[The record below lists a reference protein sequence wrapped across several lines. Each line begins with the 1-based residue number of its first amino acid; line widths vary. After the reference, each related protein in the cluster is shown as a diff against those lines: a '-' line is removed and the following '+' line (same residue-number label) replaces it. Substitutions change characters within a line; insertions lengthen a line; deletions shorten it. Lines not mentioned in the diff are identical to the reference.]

1 MPSPVRPP
9 SPSITS
15 PSLTPP
21 GRATVYDHPLYIP
34 TPTFPERATRHHTS
48 LPASAV
54 LAPEEVLFRRANAPA
69 RYAEDDMYGAA
80 DDLPDGALP
89 SSDLLKSVHHH
100 VSRYY
105 EALNVRLGG
114 GEDPVDERSMD
125 ETALLAFGILLEEAA
140 RDALGQEGDLVF
152 TEGEVDEEAERDTE
166 RKRRRVARP
175 VLEEKEEVKGE
186 EEEAAVE
193 EEKEAEA
200 VDTDYSA
207 KESKRAS
214 KRSRTGVDYN
224 VRDAGRASLGQM
236 KLGRKNV

>member
-1 MPSPVRPP
+1 
-9 SPSITS
+9 
-15 PSLTPP
+15 
-21 GRATVYDHPLYIP
+21 
-34 TPTFPERATRHHTS
+34 
-48 LPASAV
+48 
-54 LAPEEVLFRRANAPA
+54 
-69 RYAEDDMYGAA
+69 MYGTA

-140 RDALGQEGDLVF
+140 RDALGKEGDLVF
-152 TEGEVDEEAERDTE
+152 TEGDVDEEAER
-166 RKRRRVARP
+166 VARP
-175 VLEEKEEVKGE
+175 VVEED
-186 EEEAAVE
+186 EAAVQE
-193 EEKEAEA
+193 EEQEEDKEETEA

-207 KESKRAS
+207 KETKRAS

-224 VRDAGRASLGQM
+224 VRDAGRASLGQ
-236 KLGRKNV
+236 KRLGKKGV